1 MISSH
6 AKPKLRIGVGCY
18 RTAAI
23 EPPGPA
29 SVIPPAT
36 LYDTESRAAD
46 NVCCVASIQFCDP
59 SLIRK
64 QKLLGGSLGASI
76 SITSKLAVA
85 QRPALEQLL
94 FFNINQHRVRVGIQ
108 QSIDTYGVPE
118 IYEQDGGLRVRVG
131 DIEGVQTLFAIS
143 DEGRPMGVAVFVR
156 SAHERFAV
164 LHLGVD
170 PKLSATPD
178 VNTRV
183 LLKLMHEIRSTARRT
198 RGVDCIELVY
208 KVRHAVRLHG

>member
-1 MISSH
+1 M
-6 AKPKLRIGVGCY
+6 
-18 RTAAI
+18 
-23 EPPGPA
+23 
-29 SVIPPAT
+29 
-36 LYDTESRAAD
+36 
-46 NVCCVASIQFCDP
+46 
-59 SLIRK
+59 
-64 QKLLGGSLGASI
+64 GASI

-94 FFNINQHRVRVGIQ
+94 FFNINQHRLRVGIQ

-208 KVRHAVRLHG
+208 KVRHPVRLHG

>member
-1 MISSH
+1 MLTLVSFNERRYTIRSLRLQTMSVAPRQLSSVTG
-6 AKPKLRIGVGCY
+6 RSFEERGI
-18 RTAAI
+18 
-23 EPPGPA
+23 
-29 SVIPPAT
+29 
-36 LYDTESRAAD
+36 
-46 NVCCVASIQFCDP
+46 
-59 SLIRK
+59 
-64 QKLLGGSLGASI
+64 LGGSLGASI
-76 SITSKLAVA
+76 GITSKLAA
-85 QRPALEQLL
+85 EQRPALEQLL
-94 FFNINQHRVRVGIQ
+94 FFNVNQHRVRVGIQ

-143 DEGRPMGVAVFVR
+143 DEGRPVGVAVFVR

-170 PKLSATPD
+170 PRLSLTSD
-178 VNTRV
+178 QSTRV

-208 KVRHAVRLHG
+208 KVRHPARVHG